1 MKKVTK
7 IIVLMLIIGFML
19 ILLAGCGNSKLVA
32 TKTTENDSMGTFKE
46 EIVMNFK
53 KDKVTSIE
61 SSMEFDN
68 EDTATSMYESMYAVM
83 NIGSSVSEL
92 SIPEGIELKQDGK
105 KVIMTMDAK
114 TYAEQQGASDE
125 EMTKEALRKV
135 LEEEGYTVK

>member
-68 EDTATSMYESMYAVM
+68 MSQCM
-83 NIGSSVSEL
+83 
-92 SIPEGIELKQDGK
+92 Q
-105 KVIMTMDAK
+105 
-114 TYAEQQGASDE
+114 
-125 EMTKEALRKV
+125 
-135 LEEEGYTVK
+135 